1 MQLFKRLCVEAIFSL
16 NKSFSQTLFYR
27 LQDLKVLNKLRMY
40 IEKTEISITNQLTT
54 EETHNDY
61 FLAYLSRQLSILGRR
76 EVHNGRAHFGIF
88 GDGKEIVQLAMAK
101 TFQKG
106 DWRSGYYRDQ
116 TFMLALGLLQPEE
129 FFAMIYGE
137 TDDAMNPSTGG
148 RNFNNHFTT
157 SNLDENGEIKNL
169 AEKYNSAADISST
182 GGQMPRLLGLA
193 QASKIVRKNPEIK
206 KHLNNNITGNE
217 VAFGTIGDAST
228 SEGLFFETI
237 NAAGVMQAP
246 MAVTV
251 YDDGYGISVPVD
263 LQTTKASISEA
274 LKGFSK
280 EKNTNGIE
288 IYTCKGWDYPE
299 LVKTFREGIAK
310 CRKEQIPVLFHIQEL
325 TQPQGH
331 STSGSH
337 ERYKSTERLDW
348 ENEFDGLTQ
357 FKKWLL
363 ETGKADM
370 ETLTQIENKAE
381 KRAKEARKNAW
392 KNYSGGF
399 ETEVKHLE
407 NILEKIKRT
416 TKGELDKINELKE
429 IKQRIFPTRRKY
441 LSFAKRLY
449 FSIHPKTN
457 LEKEKQ
463 ELNKWIS
470 GFEQKSRNF
479 YSKQLYREGKDS
491 ALKVKPIPARYNTES
506 IEINGSEIL
515 SRNFDVL
522 FTKYPNLVTFG
533 QDTGKLGDVNQGMKG
548 MQEKYGAHRVSD
560 AGIREAT
567 IIGQGIGMA
576 LRGFRPIAEIQYLD
590 YLIYAHSTLSDDLA
604 SMQYRTK
611 GKQMAPVIVRT
622 RGHQLQGMWH
632 AGSPMQMI
640 LGSLRGMHL
649 CVPRNMTQAAGF
661 YNTLL
666 EASEPALVIE
676 PLKGYNVKEKLPENM
691 GEFKIP
697 LGVPEV
703 VREGSDITFVTYAWN
718 VHHAVKAARLLENYG
733 ISAEVI
739 DVRTLLP
746 FDVNHVIL
754 ESVKKTNKVLFI
766 DEDVPGGA
774 TAFMM
779 QKVLEEQK
787 AFDYLDASPR
797 TLPAREHRPAYG
809 IDGEYFS
816 KPNVEHIFETVWEMM
831 RETDVKQYP
840 ELKFL

>member
-1 MQLFKRLCVEAIFSL
+1 
-16 NKSFSQTLFYR
+16 
-27 LQDLKVLNKLRMY
+27 MY
-40 IEKTEISITNQLTT
+40 LEKPEISTTNQLTT
-54 EETHNDY
+54 EDVHNDY
-61 FLAYLSRQLSILGRR
+61 YLAYLSRQLSILGRR

-88 GDGKEIVQLAMAK
+88 GDGKEIVQLAMSK
-101 TFQKG
+101 TFMKG

-116 TFMLALGLLQPEE
+116 TFMLALNLLQPEE

-137 TDDAMNPSTGG
+137 TDDELNPSTGG

-193 QASKIVRKNPEIK
+193 QASKVIRENPEIE
-206 KHLNNNITGNE
+206 KHLNNNISGNE

-237 NAAGVMQAP
+237 NAAGVMQVP

-251 YDDGYGISVPVD
+251 YDDGYGISVPVEM
-263 LQTTKASISEA
+263 QTTKGSISEA
-274 LKGFSK
+274 LKGFRK

-299 LVKTFREGIAK
+299 LVKTFREGITK

-337 ERYKSTERLDW
+337 ERYKSSERLDW
-348 ENEFDGLTQ
+348 ENEFDGLNQ

-399 ETEVKHLE
+399 GTEVKQLE
-407 NILEKIKRT
+407 KILEKLKHT
-416 TKGELDKINELKE
+416 SNGEIDKTNELKE

-449 FSIHPKTN
+449 FSIHTKTN
-457 LEKEKQ
+457 FEQGKQ
-463 ELNKWIS
+463 ELKNWIS
-470 GFEQKSRNF
+470 EFQQKSRNF
-479 YSKQLYREGKDS
+479 YSKQLYRDGKDS
-491 ALKVKPIPARYNTES
+491 ALKVKPESARYNNES

-522 FTKYPNLVTFG
+522 FNKYPNLVTFG

-632 AGSPMQMI
+632 AGSPMQML

-649 CVPRNMTQAAGF
+649 CVPRNMTEAAGM

-676 PLKGYNVKEKLPENM
+676 PLKGYNVKEKLPENI

-697 LGVPEV
+697 MGVPEV

-718 VHHAVKAARLLENYG
+718 VHHAVKAASLLENYG

-774 TAFMM
+774 TAYML
-779 QKVLEEQK
+779 QKVMEEQK
-787 AFDYLDASPR
+787 AFDYLDAAPR
-797 TLPAREHRPAYG
+797 TLPAKEHRPAYG

-816 KPNVEHIFETVWEMM
+816 KPHVEHIFEMVWEMM
-831 RETDVKQYP
+831 RETDVKRYP
-840 ELKFL
+840 EL